1 MLVRGEGVLGDR
13 STESSIPNRM
23 CPLPPLSFHV
33 PHQPTQ
39 TIPSGTHEQVEAAL
53 LLMCAWVGGSSPA
66 LPLLEKE
73 GLATHGEG
81 C

>member
-1 MLVRGEGVLGDR
+1 
-13 STESSIPNRM
+13 M

-39 TIPSGTHEQVEAAL
+39 TIPSGTHEQVEESL
-53 LLMCAWVGGSSPA
+53 LLMYAWVTGSSPA
-66 LPLLEKE
+66 LALLEKE
-73 GLATHGEG
+73 CLTTHGEG